1 MKNINVRKR
10 TAFCLL
16 VIILLSVTLS
26 ANAFTAGETLSYTAP
41 NDGQDYAFSVPV
53 RVNETEPYAGIQFKL
68 VLTSGEYLSHTFA
81 MDSAVAA
88 KGARAYKA
96 ANDPNQFGFWYD
108 ANAFSG
114 DITVG
119 TLNIVYKGNA
129 PQAIYITEMKIVRI
143 DGKDPIGIIK
153 DSPLHTISVSRV
165 AGENFHTVT
174 FDPAGGVRTGGGEL
188 VQTVPDGS
196 AASAPIL
203 SRSDDTF
210 NGWDKAFDNVTSD
223 ITVTAQWIRSVNP
236 VDPVDEIP
244 DDKTPNSNRSGGQ
257 TNGGNE
263 SVGNESVA
271 DDDTPLAEGFPFE
284 DVHESDWFYDDIK
297 YVYGNGL
304 MNGIEANIF
313 SPKTS
318 LTRGMIVTI
327 LGRATDVEQSE
338 YPSCA
343 FDDVGNEKYY
353 SPYIEWGQQKGIV
366 LGVGDNRFE
375 PDRALTRQELTTIL
389 YRYAGLAGLTLPET
403 RAYVEFS
410 DETEINEYAKGPVA
424 ALYSA
429 GVIDGKPDNLF
440 DPKGTATRAEA
451 AAMFHRFLTTVET

>member
-1 MKNINVRKR
+1 VKNISVIKR
-10 TAFCLL
+10 AAFCLF

-81 MDSAVAA
+81 VDSAVAA

-96 ANDPNQFGFWYD
+96 ANDPNQFGFWHD

-143 DGKDPIGIIK
+143 DGKDPIGIVK
-153 DSPLHTISVSRV
+153 DSPIHTISVSRV
-165 AGENFHTVT
+165 AGENSHTVT
-174 FDPAGGVRTGGGEL
+174 FDPAGGIRTGGGEL

-203 SRSDDTF
+203 SRSDYTF
-210 NGWDKAFDNVTSD
+210 KGWDKAFDNVTAD
-223 ITVTAQWIRSVNP
+223 ITVIAQWSSNGNP
-236 VDPVDEIP
+236 DVEKP
-244 DDKTPNSNRSGGQ
+244 DKTPSGNGSGSQ
-257 TNGGNE
+257 TTDDNAT
-263 SVGNESVA
+263 VA

-284 DVHESDWFYDDIK
+284 DVHESDWFCDDIK

-353 SPYIEWGQQKGIV
+353 SPYIEWGRQKGIV

-451 AAMFHRFLTTVET
+451 AAMFHRFLTTVKT